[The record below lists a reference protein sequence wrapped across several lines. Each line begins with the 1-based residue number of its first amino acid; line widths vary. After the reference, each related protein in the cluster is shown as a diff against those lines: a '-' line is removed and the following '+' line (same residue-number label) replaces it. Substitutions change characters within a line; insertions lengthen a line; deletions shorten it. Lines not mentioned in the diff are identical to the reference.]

1 MKKTAMNQE
10 MKMMTSKLF
19 EKNNREKV
27 ALMQEVIWS
36 AMVMY

>member
-1 MKKTAMNQE
+1 MKKKAMNQKE
-10 MKMMTSKLF
+10 KMMTSKLF
-19 EKNNREKV
+19 EKNNREV